1 MIHTYAKHDVSGSAL
16 EEAVTGTLYA
26 SLGSR

>member
-16 EEAVTGTLYA
+16 EAVTGTLYA